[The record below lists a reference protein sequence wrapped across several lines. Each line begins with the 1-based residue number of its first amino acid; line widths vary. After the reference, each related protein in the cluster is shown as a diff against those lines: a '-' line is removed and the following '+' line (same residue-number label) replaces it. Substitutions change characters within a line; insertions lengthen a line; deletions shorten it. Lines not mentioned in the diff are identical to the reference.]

1 MGASQFD
8 TIYNVTSFGLACM
21 MASTAFFFLRLPS
34 MTERYKEAL
43 CYTGLVT
50 FIAFY
55 HYYRIFNSFDA
66 AFTPC
71 EVVEGVVNPNK
82 CSPELGYS
90 STGHSFNDAYRYMDW
105 LLTVPLLLIE
115 IVLVMKLSPEET
127 KKQSLRLGVLSGLM
141 ILNGDR
147 ARDEALPRRDQEA
160 EPAPRRPLRP
170 HDPQRVPRRELWRCL
185 HPVDLLDS
193 VHAPILLH
201 RVHPL
206 LRAQGVPGCSARGCP
221 QPGQVGMLGHRD
233 LVVHLPHRVHHANDV
248 RLPDWQGWP
257 HRWLHGRHP
266 GRIHRV

>member
-1 MGASQFD
+1 MGTPETTNMAEVAVIASVQETGLTASQFD

-21 MASTAFFFLRLPS
+21 MASTCFFFLRLPS

-82 CSPELGYS
+82 CSPTEFGYS
-90 STGHSFNDAYRYMDW
+90 PTGHAFNDAYRYMD
-105 LLTVPLLLIE
+105 LLLIE

-141 ILNGDR
+141 ILN
-147 ARDEALPRRDQEA
+147 
-160 EPAPRRPLRP
+160 
-170 HDPQRVPRRELWRCL
+170 
-185 HPVDLLDS
+185 
-193 VHAPILLH
+193 
-201 RVHPL
+201 
-206 LRAQGVPGCSARGCP
+206 
-221 QPGQVGMLGHRD
+221 
-233 LVVHLPHRVHHANDV
+233 
-248 RLPDWQGWP
+248 
-257 HRWLHGRHP
+257 
-266 GRIHRV
+266 